1 MSANSDQIVFH
12 PEAAKRFDQEAI
24 GIRGTVQGLQV
35 IQSGPGDAPD
45 LHPVATISPED
56 ILSGS
61 KFVYEHNAAGD
72 PSGVFWVSGAMRVGW
87 VGEAFQPIKTL
98 VEKMGQLKP
107 IRDLIS
113 DEFLLHEICGWLCD
127 SLECRR
133 SDGLA
138 DYLTTR
144 INEVVKD
151 HEIWIPLFRT
161 YSSREFGLGPVRFQ
175 SISRKIMDEWWT
187 RIPPHVL
194 EDQRNVSALNKRR
207 SELQARLAA
216 CIRVRADEK
225 KAVELARAA
234 AQNAT
239 ALLRF
244 LSPATLNSRLT
255 SYCTPGGTE
264 GVDVCIELFMDKG
277 RIGTMSRGVPDH
289 RNTDWRLDASI
300 ELRPGVLENLDRLA
314 TDPVSTEYRKSLYD
328 ALILYSRQPLAR
340 EISDKLVFTLS
351 ALESMLLRDSNEP
364 IQKNLGERMAFLI
377 GQSVQQRKDIVKNI
391 DEVYRIRS
399 AFVHHGQT
407 ARHVETVDRFLVN
420 AWATMSRLLDFV
432 PRFRTKAALIGAL
445 DDQKMS

>member
-1 MSANSDQIVFH
+1 MSVNSEQVAFH

-24 GIRGTVQGLQV
+24 AIRGAVQGLAV
-35 IQSGPGDAPD
+35 KESGPSDAPD
-45 LHPVATISPED
+45 LHPVATIQPED
-56 ILSGS
+56 ILSRS
-61 KFVYEHNAAGD
+61 KFVYEYDAAGV
-72 PSGVFWVSGAMRVGW
+72 PSGVFWVSGTMRVGW
-87 VGEAFQPIKTL
+87 VREAFLPIKTL
-98 VEKMGQLKP
+98 VERMGQLKP

-113 DEFLLHEICGWLCD
+113 DEFLLREICEWLCD

-133 SDGLA
+133 SDSLT

-144 INEVVKD
+144 FNEVVKD
-151 HEIWIPLFRT
+151 HEIWIPLFRV
-161 YSSREFGLGPVRFQ
+161 YSVREFGLGPVRFL
-175 SISRKIMDEWWT
+175 SISRAIMDEWWS

-194 EDQRNVSALNKRR
+194 EDQRSVSALNKRR

-216 CIRVRADEK
+216 CIRVRAEEK
-225 KAVELARAA
+225 KAVELARAG

-244 LSPATLNSRLT
+244 LSPATLNSRLI

-264 GVDVCIELFMDKG
+264 GVDVCIELFMDNG
-277 RIGTMSRGVPDH
+277 RIGTMSLGVPDH
-289 RNTDWRLDASI
+289 RNMDWRLDASI

-340 EISDKLVFTLS
+340 EVSDKLIFTLS

-377 GQSVQQRKDIVKNI
+377 GQTVPQRKDIVKNI

-407 ARHVETVDRFLVN
+407 ARHVKTVDRFLVN
-420 AWATMSRLLDFV
+420 AWATMSRLLDLV
-432 PRFRTKAALIGAL
+432 PEYRTKAALIGAL
-445 DDQKMS
+445 EDLKMS